1 MRAERLVARYLGVGM
16 IPFHHVIIHDDGEGT
31 SYDPVIHQRHDLSLG
46 KYPYQR
52 LDLLAGPENIL
63 VGVYPLERLRQLRI
77 VLKLQTSGS
86 TLFILCIGS
95 ITHFLLKSREVRI
108 NTDKVYRPSCPI

>member
-1 MRAERLVARYLGVGM
+1 MRVERLVTRYLGVG
-16 IPFHHVIIHDDGEGT
+16 IIHDDGEGT

-77 VLKLQTSGS
+77 VLKLQAPELYLVYLMHWFHNT
-86 TLFILCIGS
+86 F
-95 ITHFLLKSREVRI
+95 FLLKSPR
-108 NTDKVYRPSCPI
+108 S

>member
-1 MRAERLVARYLGVGM
+1 MRAERLVTRYLGVGM
-16 IPFHHVIIHDDGEGT
+16 IPFHHVIIHDDGEGA

-77 VLKLQTSGS
+77 VLKLQTSELYLVYLMHWFHN
-86 TLFILCIGS
+86 TF
-95 ITHFLLKSREVRI
+95 FLLKSPR
-108 NTDKVYRPSCPI
+108 S